1 MALASPGIGNKEKI
15 ETLRASYDKLV
26 KDWDVLV
33 NKLVKSVD
41 SQTVKENVMPQYGC
55 IRWALCEPLTPPCDD
70 FSCGNLKDI
79 LK

>member
-1 MALASPGIGNKEKI
+1 M
-15 ETLRASYDKLV
+15 

-41 SQTVKENVMPQYGC
+41 SQTVKENEMPMKKSQYGC